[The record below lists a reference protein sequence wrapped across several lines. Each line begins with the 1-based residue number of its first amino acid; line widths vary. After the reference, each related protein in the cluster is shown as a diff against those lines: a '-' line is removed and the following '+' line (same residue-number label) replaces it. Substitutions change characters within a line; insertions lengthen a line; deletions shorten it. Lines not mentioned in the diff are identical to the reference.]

1 MSDWTDEEESAFINF
16 IIAEAKISSNPIVP
30 FNFCEKMKT
39 LTKSV
44 RTSTYLYFK
53 LQRFKE
59 DFSKYDIFDMA
70 TRENIISMLNIS
82 EKLTQKRIA
91 GQSKVTEPDESEP
104 TKDSSLN
111 SENNLPDVSTNY
123 DIDKRMLE
131 FLVEKTRFSVYMTD
145 TSFLKDFGEHSGHI
159 EKYSQLSERY
169 RQLKKQIHLATE
181 YDKPTRV
188 KMLILSK
195 AAISD
200 ELLKDLRQTA
210 AVAVDFKKRI
220 TEYAAFD
227 GSFVLSR
234 PLRPTRNS
242 SYLDDEGKK
251 TVGNNKS
258 EKDIKEE
265 LEEEKEDEEEE
276 KDDDDDDD
284 YKEPY
289 YVKRTTRSGRVSRQ
303 SSRYGSAQAVHGNN
317 CSKSNDENE
326 IVPKQEIDDEMECF
340 NDSYELNTTT
350 RSGRISRKR
359 STYDASVVRKKSE
372 KRKSE
377 MRCSTPLSSKRTR
390 RSSRTAK
397 LAPSVPKVANRR
409 MRVVDSDPEEV
420 DSADETIVIDSEIS
434 NDVFQLSSQQSSVSA
449 TESDEPISQESA
461 AELTSVK
468 DFLSSFRT
476 MVLSLNAQS
485 LVALEEKIED
495 AVEQL
500 KDKGDHQIPIKKLRP
515 ILEATLEMLIP

>member
-39 LTKSV
+39 LTESV

-82 EKLTQKRIA
+82 KKLTQKRIA
-91 GQSKVTEPDESEP
+91 SQSKVNEPEESEP
-104 TKDSSLN
+104 TKDSSLS

-169 RQLKKQIHLATE
+169 RQLKKRIHLATE

-210 AVAVDFKKRI
+210 AVAVDNKKRI

-242 SYLDDEGKK
+242 SYLDDEDKM
-251 TVGNNKS
+251 TVGNTKS

-265 LEEEKEDEEEE
+265 FEEEKEDEEEE
-276 KDDDDDDD
+276 KDDDDDD

-289 YVKRTTRSGRVSRQ
+289 YIKRTTRSGRVSRQ
-303 SSRYGSAQAVHGNN
+303 SSRYGS
-317 CSKSNDENE
+317 KSNENQ

-377 MRCSTPLSSKRTR
+377 MGCSTPLSSKRTR
-390 RSSRTAK
+390 RSSRAAK

-420 DSADETIVIDSEIS
+420 DSADETIVIDSEVS
-434 NDVFQLSSQQSSVSA
+434 HDVFQLSSQLSSVSA
-449 TESDEPISQESA
+449 TESDEPIFQESA

-500 KDKGDHQIPIKKLRP
+500 KDKDDHQIPIKKLRP